1 LLRPNGLSKRWI
13 PSRDGRDARE
23 MNSQDEIVNEVRA
36 TREAYAAR
44 FNFDL
49 AEIFKDLKAKE
60 QVHQRD
66 IALLQPLAPKPDAAI
81 SR

>member
-1 LLRPNGLSKRWI
+1 V
-13 PSRDGRDARE
+13 
-23 MNSQDEIVNEVRA
+23 NSHYEIVNEVRA

-60 QVHQRD
+60 QVHERD
-66 IALLQPLAPKPDAAI
+66 IAALRPLAPKPDAAI
-81 SR
+81 SS

>member
-1 LLRPNGLSKRWI
+1 
-13 PSRDGRDARE
+13 

-49 AEIFKDLKAKE
+49 AEIFKDLASL
-60 QVHQRD
+60 R
-66 IALLQPLAPKPDAAI
+66 PLAPKPDAAI
-81 SR
+81 SS